1 MKAARIKPSLNRTE
15 KRAQILRSAI
25 ASFRIEGI
33 SISNQEAIAVL
44 KKIELNLEK
53 SSV

>member
-1 MKAARIKPSLNRTE
+1 MKASYRKPLTNRTE
-15 KRAQILRSAI
+15 RRTQILLSAI

-33 SISNQEAIAVL
+33 SISNREAVEVL